1 MSILQPSQLP
11 TYSETQV
18 LKSDANSQQNLLSRP
33 LESGSGITQ
42 TLHLQNDLQQT
53 ANDLANSD
61 TYKQSIYRHAL
72 FPLLAMMFEK
82 CETSTFSPDA
92 ASHSFEKEF
101 QAFMKHQ
108 EGLKTPILCPDEEVN
123 ELMIKAI
130 QVLRIHLMEMEKVND
145 LCKDFCTRYIA
156 CLKSKLTSEQ
166 LLHVDGCDSPEP
178 QDLTMSSSNVV
189 NVNSGLQVPQP
200 TVVTPTVVGGSV
212 VLQQQQQPQIVSGN
226 TVYQMVHTPQ
236 GIVAQPIQIQG
247 PLTPL
252 NQPVHQVIHG
262 STPLSQI
269 GVSLTS
275 PIQQQHHIQQPPVQ
289 QTQQSQQNEI
299 KSSQSRVSDDEE
311 DEKNSKQKRGILPK
325 QATQVMKSWLFQ
337 HIVHPYPTEDEKRQ
351 IASQTNLTLLQ
362 VNNWFINARRRILQ
376 PMLEASNPEKAKSK
390 KPSKPGNKPQ
400 QRFWPILPN
409 SQAKENDENDEEE
422 AKSKLNH
429 STPKKSSAVAP
440 ATSTPNT
447 SSDRLQQLV
456 TAEPAV
462 ATQQDS
468 YMGYFP
474 NNNFVLRLGPE
485 SHMVSNNPMSSA
497 ATSITLENL
506 QNLQALQNSGFLFA
520 PGPPSLPFNLP
531 LSALSPSTVA
541 ALGLGM
547 NPFSG
552 LTPSPMALSALNFTS
567 YSAPLQFASCLNA
580 APIDLS
586 TMANHTTL
594 QLNGLAGAVSG
605 QHLSSAGQM
614 LVSVPSMADSQID
627 QSYDDDGEDSLEAG
641 ELKIDT
647 KDMMIGQGE
656 GQLDKQ
662 WSTLWTL
669 GQLHKKSNG
678 LLIRPSDNSSPSL
691 WTLGQLHKKS
701 NGLLIR
707 PSDNISPSLWTLDL
721 TGDVDKTPVMVS
733 NCDTSKIFLRTLSWC
748 PSFQVNLSGID
759 FTLNDVSHDASML

>member
-1 MSILQPSQLP
+1 MSILQQSQLP
-11 TYSETQV
+11 TYSESQV
-18 LKSDANSQQNLLSRP
+18 LKEASLQQSLLS
-33 LESGSGITQ
+33 LSQGSGSNIAQ
-42 TLHLQNDLQQT
+42 TLHLQNDAQQT
-53 ANDLANSD
+53 ASDVANFD
-61 TYKQSIYRHAL
+61 TFKQNIYRHPL

-82 CETSTFSPDA
+82 CETSTYSPDA
-92 ASHSFEKEF
+92 ASHSFEKEL
-101 QAFMKHQ
+101 QAVIKHQ
-108 EGLKTPILCPDEEVN
+108 ESLKGPILCPDEEVN

-130 QVLRIHLMEMEKVND
+130 QVLRIHLMEMEKVNE
-145 LCKDFCTRYIA
+145 LCKDFCSRYIS

-189 NVNSGLQVPQP
+189 NMNPSLPLP
-200 TVVTPTVVGGSV
+200 PPAVVTPTVVGGSM

-275 PIQQQHHIQQPPVQ
+275 PIQQHHMQQPTVQ
-289 QTQQSQQNEI
+289 QPQQQNQQSEI
-299 KSSQSRVSDDEE
+299 KSGHLRVSDDE
-311 DEKNSKQKRGILPK
+311 DDDKNSKQKRGILPK

-409 SQAKENDENDEEE
+409 SQSKENYDADEEE
-422 AKSKLNH
+422 GKSKQNQ
-429 STPKKSSAVAP
+429 STPKKTTAAPVA
-440 ATSTPNT
+440 ATPLPT
-447 SSDRLQQLV
+447 SERLQPV
-456 TAEPAV
+456 VSSEPSLSS
-462 ATQQDS
+462 QQEA
-468 YMGYFP
+468 YMGYMP
-474 NNNFVLRLGPE
+474 NNFVLRLGPD
-485 SHMVSNNPMSSA
+485 HMMPNNAMANA

-506 QNLQALQNSGFLFA
+506 QNLQALQSSGFLFTH
-520 PGPPSLPFNLP
+520 GPPSLPFSLP
-531 LSALSPSTVA
+531 LSALSPSSSA

-547 NPFSG
+547 GSFSNLG
-552 LTPSPMALSALNFTS
+552 PSPMALGALNFTS
-567 YSAPLQFASCLNA
+567 YSAPLQFASYNT

-586 TMANHTTL
+586 AMANQTTL
-594 QLNGLAGAVSG
+594 QLSALAGTISG
-605 QHLSSAGQM
+605 HHLNNGQLLM
-614 LVSVPSMADSQID
+614 GMSTMMSDQQGD
-627 QSYDDDGEDSLEAG
+627 QSYEDADESLEAG

-647 KDMMIGQGE
+647 KDVSGG
-656 GQLDKQ
+656 
-662 WSTLWTL
+662 
-669 GQLHKKSNG
+669 
-678 LLIRPSDNSSPSL
+678 
-691 WTLGQLHKKS
+691 
-701 NGLLIR
+701 
-707 PSDNISPSLWTLDL
+707 
-721 TGDVDKTPVMVS
+721 GD
-733 NCDTSKIFLRTLSWC
+733 
-748 PSFQVNLSGID
+748 
-759 FTLNDVSHDASML
+759 